1 MNKRRWIRISS
12 LVGFF
17 VLWEIIS
24 RAGLV
29 DYLIGK
35 PLGFLILPA
44 PSSVLL
50 TFEKLIRSGELAAHV
65 SISLYRALM
74 GFFLGAII
82 AVPHGIL
89 IAWFRTVE
97 DLTNP
102 LVELFRPIPAV
113 ALIPVAILW
122 FGIGNVS
129 KIVIIAFACYFPIIL
144 NTISG
149 VRQVDVNLLKVAR
162 LFGANRMQTLTK
174 IILPSALPFIMTG
187 LRLGLAVALIL
198 LIVTEM
204 IGANSGLG
212 VMIVEAE
219 HTFKTEKMFVGI
231 FTIGFIGFFL
241 NEVMVLVERRMTRW
255 KREMRSVSF

>member
-1 MNKRRWIRISS
+1 MNKRKWIKISS

-17 VLWEIIS
+17 LLWEIIC
-24 RAGLV
+24 RLGLV
-29 DYLIGK
+29 N
-35 PLGFLILPA
+35 PLFLPA
-44 PSSVLL
+44 PSNVLL
-50 TFEKLIRSGELAAHV
+50 TLGKLLKSGELATHV
-65 SISLYRALM
+65 SVSLYRALL
-74 GFFLGAII
+74 GFLLAVVI

-97 DLTNP
+97 DITNP

-149 VRQVDVNLLKVAR
+149 VRQVDVNLLKVAK

-187 LRLGLAVALIL
+187 LRLGIAVALIL
-198 LIVTEM
+198 LIITEM
-204 IGANSGLG
+204 IGARSGLG
-212 VMIVEAE
+212 FMIIDAE
-219 HTFKTEKMFVGI
+219 YTFKTERMFAGI
-231 FTIGFIGFFL
+231 FTIGVIGFLL
-241 NEVMVLVERRMTRW
+241 NEIMVRIERKLTKW
-255 KREMRSVSF
+255 KRDITTVSF

>member
-1 MNKRRWIRISS
+1 MNKRKWIKISS

-17 VLWEIIS
+17 LLWEIIC
-24 RAGLV
+24 RLGLV
-29 DYLIGK
+29 N
-35 PLGFLILPA
+35 PLFLPA
-44 PSSVLL
+44 PSNVLL
-50 TFEKLIRSGELAAHV
+50 TLGKLLKSGELATHV
-65 SISLYRALM
+65 SVSLYRALL
-74 GFFLGAII
+74 GFLLAVVI

-97 DLTNP
+97 DITNP

-149 VRQVDVNLLKVAR
+149 VRQVDVNLLKVAK

-187 LRLGLAVALIL
+187 LRLGIAVALIL
-198 LIVTEM
+198 LIITEM
-204 IGANSGLG
+204 IGARSGLG
-212 VMIVEAE
+212 FMIIDAE
-219 HTFKTEKMFVGI
+219 YTFKTERMFAGI
-231 FTIGFIGFFL
+231 FTIGVIGFLL
-241 NEVMVLVERRMTRW
+241 NEIMVRIERKLTKW
-255 KREMRSVSF
+255 KREITTVSF

>member
-1 MNKRRWIRISS
+1 MNKRKWIKISS

-17 VLWEIIS
+17 LLWEIIC
-24 RAGLV
+24 RLGLV
-29 DYLIGK
+29 N
-35 PLGFLILPA
+35 PLFLPA
-44 PSSVLL
+44 PSNVLL
-50 TFEKLIRSGELAAHV
+50 TLGKLLKSGELATHV
-65 SISLYRALM
+65 SVSLYRALL
-74 GFFLGAII
+74 GFLLAVVI

-97 DLTNP
+97 DITNP

-149 VRQVDVNLLKVAR
+149 VREVDVNLLKVAR
-162 LFGANRMQTLTK
+162 LFGANRVQTLTK
-174 IILPSALPFIMTG
+174 VILPSAFPSIMTG
-187 LRLGLAVALIL
+187 LRISMAVALIL

-204 IGANSGLG
+204 IGARSGLG
-212 VMIVEAE
+212 FMIIDAE
-219 HTFKTEKMFVGI
+219 YTFKTERMFVGI
-231 FTIGFIGFFL
+231 FTIGVIGFLL
-241 NEVMVLVERRMTRW
+241 NEIMVRIERKLTKW
-255 KREMRSVSF
+255 KRDITAVSF

>member
-1 MNKRRWIRISS
+1 MNKRKWIKISS

-17 VLWEIIS
+17 LLWEIIC
-24 RAGLV
+24 RLGLV
-29 DYLIGK
+29 N
-35 PLGFLILPA
+35 PLFLPA
-44 PSSVLL
+44 PSNVLL
-50 TFEKLIRSGELAAHV
+50 TLGKLLKSGELATHV
-65 SISLYRALM
+65 SVSLYRALL
-74 GFFLGAII
+74 GFLLAVII

-97 DLTNP
+97 DITNP

-149 VRQVDVNLLKVAR
+149 VRQVDVNLLKVAK

-187 LRLGLAVALIL
+187 LRLGIAVALIL
-198 LIVTEM
+198 LIITEM
-204 IGANSGLG
+204 IGARSGLG
-212 VMIVEAE
+212 FMIIDAE
-219 HTFKTEKMFVGI
+219 YTFKTERMFAGI
-231 FTIGFIGFFL
+231 FTIGVIGFLL
-241 NEVMVLVERRMTRW
+241 NEIMVRIERKLTKW
-255 KREMRSVSF
+255 KRDITTVSF

>member
-1 MNKRRWIRISS
+1 MNKRKWIKISS
-12 LVGFF
+12 LAGFF
-17 VLWEIIS
+17 LLWEIIC
-24 RAGLV
+24 RLGLV
-29 DYLIGK
+29 N
-35 PLGFLILPA
+35 PLFLPA
-44 PSSVLL
+44 PSGVLL
-50 TFEKLIRSGELAAHV
+50 TLGKLLKSGELATHV
-65 SISLYRALM
+65 SVSLYRALM
-74 GFFLGAII
+74 GFLLAAVI

-97 DLTNP
+97 DITNP

-149 VRQVDVNLLKVAR
+149 VRQVDVNLLKVAK
-162 LFGANRMQTLTK
+162 LFGANRTQTLTK
-174 IILPSALPFIMTG
+174 IILPSAFPFIMTG
-187 LRLGLAVALIL
+187 LRLGIAVALIL

-204 IGANSGLG
+204 IGARSGLG
-212 VMIVEAE
+212 FMIIDAE
-219 HTFKTEKMFVGI
+219 YTFKTERMFAGI

-241 NEVMVLVERRMTRW
+241 NEVMVVIEQRLSRW
-255 KREMRSVSF
+255 KREITTVTF

>member
-1 MNKRRWIRISS
+1 MN
-12 LVGFF
+12 
-17 VLWEIIS
+17 
-24 RAGLV
+24 
-29 DYLIGK
+29 
-35 PLGFLILPA
+35 PLFLPA
-44 PSSVLL
+44 PSNVLL
-50 TFEKLIRSGELAAHV
+50 TLGKLLKSGELATHV
-65 SISLYRALM
+65 SVSLYRALL
-74 GFFLGAII
+74 GFLLAVVI

-97 DLTNP
+97 DITNP

-149 VRQVDVNLLKVAR
+149 VRQVDVNLLKVAK

-187 LRLGLAVALIL
+187 LRLGIAVALIL
-198 LIVTEM
+198 LIITEM
-204 IGANSGLG
+204 IGARSGLG
-212 VMIVEAE
+212 FMIIDAE
-219 HTFKTEKMFVGI
+219 YTFKTERMFAGI
-231 FTIGFIGFFL
+231 FTIGVIGFLL
-241 NEVMVLVERRMTRW
+241 NEIMVRIERKLTKW
-255 KREMRSVSF
+255 KRDITTVSF

>member
-1 MNKRRWIRISS
+1 MNKRKWIKISS

-17 VLWEIIS
+17 LLWEIIC
-24 RAGLV
+24 RLGLV
-29 DYLIGK
+29 N
-35 PLGFLILPA
+35 PLFLPA
-44 PSSVLL
+44 PSNVLL
-50 TFEKLIRSGELAAHV
+50 TLGKLLKSGELATHV
-65 SISLYRALM
+65 SVSLYRALL
-74 GFFLGAII
+74 GFLLAVVI

-97 DLTNP
+97 DITNP

-149 VRQVDVNLLKVAR
+149 VRQVDVNLLKVAK

-187 LRLGLAVALIL
+187 LRLGIAVALIL
-198 LIVTEM
+198 LIITEM
-204 IGANSGLG
+204 IGARSGLG
-212 VMIVEAE
+212 FMIIDAE
-219 HTFKTEKMFVGI
+219 YTFKTERMFVGI
-231 FTIGFIGFFL
+231 FTIGVIGFLL
-241 NEVMVLVERRMTRW
+241 NEIMVRIERKLTKW
-255 KREMRSVSF
+255 KRDITAVSF